1 MTGKGAAKAQHDP
14 GAARTEETV
23 TGAEIAER
31 SGPSKTDSV
40 EPAQQHHERGVPEGL
55 KDGPEAYISAA
66 RAAWLEMIGAL
77 ARAAAQQDHDAAL
90 RKTQGSAYKTGEQ
103 E

>member
-14 GAARTEETV
+14 GAARSEETV
-23 TGAEIAER
+23 TGAESAER

-40 EPAQQHHERGVPEGL
+40 GPAQQHHERGVPEL
-55 KDGPEAYISAA
+55 LQDGPDAQISAA
-66 RAAWLEMIGAL
+66 RTAWLEMIGAL

-90 RKTQGSAYKTGEQ
+90 RRTQGSADKTGEQ